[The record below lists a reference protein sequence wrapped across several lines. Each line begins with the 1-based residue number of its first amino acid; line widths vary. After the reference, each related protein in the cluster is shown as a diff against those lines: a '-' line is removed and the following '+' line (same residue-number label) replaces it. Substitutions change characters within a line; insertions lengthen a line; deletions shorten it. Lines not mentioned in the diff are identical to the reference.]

1 MTNVH
6 VHWTDDAA
14 EYLARA
20 GDYLQSQPV
29 EHSVLLTTAH
39 RRAAEP
45 PGDALWLWA
54 ERDGQ
59 VVAAAQHTPP
69 MKGYVSMLPDDTVPA
84 LVTGLHAQRPELPGV
99 GGMRS
104 AAEAF
109 AGRWCEITGVGVSTA
124 VAQGV
129 YVADTVRH
137 PAEVAGHL
145 RAADLAD
152 VDLVQGWAD
161 TFQAE
166 LDSRGVPRVDVR
178 PRIAEGLVS
187 LWEDAAR
194 PVSVAMVS
202 PAHGGVSRVSL
213 VYTPP
218 EHRRRGYAAGCVAAA
233 TQRELDRG
241 HRCMLY
247 TDAANPTS
255 NGVYQRIGFRRVQEA
270 VDLSF
275 A

>member
-1 MTNVH
+1 MTSPRAYV
-6 VHWTDDAA
+6 TDDAA
-14 EYLARA
+14 GYLERA
-20 GDYLQSQPV
+20 GDYLRSHPV

-39 RRAAEP
+39 RRAGEP
-45 PGDALWLWA
+45 SGDALWLWV

-69 MKGYVSMLPDDTVPA
+69 MRAYVSMLPDDTVPA
-84 LVTGLHAQRPELPGV
+84 LVVVLHEQRPELPGV
-99 GGMRS
+99 GGMR
-104 AAEAF
+104 APAEAF
-109 AGRWCEITGVGVSTA
+109 AERWCEVTGVGVSNTL
-124 VAQGV
+124 AQGV
-129 YVADTVRH
+129 YVADTVHH
-137 PAEVAGHL
+137 PAGVAGHL

-152 VDLVQGWAD
+152 LDLVQAWAD

-166 LDSRGVPRVDVR
+166 LDSRSVPHLDMR
-178 PRIAEGLVS
+178 PRIAAGQIS
-187 LWEDAAR
+187 LWEDAGR

-202 PAHGGVSRVSL
+202 PAYGGVSRVSL

-218 EHRRRGYAAGCVAAA
+218 EHRRRGYAAACVAAV

-241 HRCMLY
+241 DRCMLY

-255 NGVYQRIGFRRVQEA
+255 NGVYQRIGYRRVQEA

-275 A
+275 G